1 MALGR
6 AIVRRPKAFL
16 MDEPLGT
23 LDAEF
28 RELMCLEL
36 RKLHNNIDATTVYVT
51 HDQLEAMSMGDRIA
65 VMNEGKI
72 LQHGKPKDI
81 YMKPKTKFVG
91 SFIGSPAMNFIPVNH
106 GIQKDQNTVK
116 IDKEEYSV
124 PKSFQN
130 SLSQNNVL
138 GVRPEKMFLSDDK
151 GIPGEVFGS
160 EYLGT
165 RKILTIQSQFGTYKI
180 RVSNDVSVKIGDNV
194 KISFDRN
201 STIIFDG
208 QTDEAL
214 QSEFIN

>member
-1 MALGR
+1 
-6 AIVRRPKAFL
+6 
-16 MDEPLGT
+16 
-23 LDAEF
+23 
-28 RELMCLEL
+28 
-36 RKLHNNIDATTVYVT
+36 
-51 HDQLEAMSMGDRIA
+51 
-65 VMNEGKI
+65 MNEGKI
-72 LQHGKPKDI
+72 LQYGKPKDI
-81 YMKPKTKFVG
+81 YTKPKTKFVG

-116 IDKEEYSV
+116 IDKEEYAV

-180 RVSNDVSVKIGDNV
+180 RVSNDVSVKIGANV
-194 KISFDRN
+194 KISFD
-201 STIIFDG
+201 SDSVIVFDG

-214 QSEFIN
+214 QSDFIN